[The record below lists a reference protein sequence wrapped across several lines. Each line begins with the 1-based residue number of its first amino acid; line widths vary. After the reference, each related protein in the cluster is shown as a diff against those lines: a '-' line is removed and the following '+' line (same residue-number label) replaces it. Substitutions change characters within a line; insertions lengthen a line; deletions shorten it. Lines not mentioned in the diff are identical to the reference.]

1 MDAMDSLVDKD
12 PDAEIIYV
20 DDEYYT
26 TLAGYGTELV
36 YGIAISHKRRSIF
49 VVFRGS
55 AGVQDWQNFQ
65 CGMVDFNLPGYVD
78 VGTVSQCKS
87 GRYGK
92 VHAGFYDYLFAKSK
106 VREDGDSTATAEN
119 IVRKVSELLKNDCQ
133 NFDIYVTGH
142 SLGGALST
150 MMAFR
155 LAQDEGISQK
165 ITNVSIASPF
175 VGDQEFRNQFQDLE
189 KKRKLLHLRVANDED
204 CISLTPMATTIV
216 TPLGANYK
224 HVGVHLKLYDKTF
237 LNPYFRLFF
246 PKENDLFNEVRNA
259 FHANLVSGLSL
270 RPVSKHMC
278 PEYRKR
284 LDDAMNELKE
294 ISLESLYSDDT
305 FTGFSVE
312 NGVVE
317 AANTSQ
323 T

>member
-26 TLAGYGTELV
+26 TLAGYGTVLV

-55 AGVQDWQNFQ
+55 AGVQDWLQNFQ

-78 VGTVSQCKS
+78 VGNVSQCKS

-119 IVRKVSELLKNDCQ
+119 IVRKVSELLN
-133 NFDIYVTGH
+133 YVTGH

-189 KKRKLLHLRVANDED
+189 KKQ
-204 CISLTPMATTIV
+204 
-216 TPLGANYK
+216 
-224 HVGVHLKLYDKTF
+224 
-237 LNPYFRLFF
+237 
-246 PKENDLFNEVRNA
+246 NDLFNEVRNT

-317 AANTSQ
+317 AAKTSQ